1 MDKFLLVL
9 FFLIKIIVVIIAPIL
24 LIIFKRYEIKKYL
37 IGIELFA
44 LIVIIVLYVIGFSY
58 MTDSN
63 IINILNIKLLGD
75 SDKSI
80 ISDLYENISTSNSIK
95 TLEAVKDYKTHRN
108 SNVYY
113 YDGLNMPLSAKK
125 IKCESGYDYYK
136 YYSDIIT
143 STSMLLSTYFDKTIS
158 PLEVLDKTINAGLIK
173 CGEPIN
179 QDSFFYMIYNEYHV
193 DFKVINNSELR
204 NYILNGKPVLLE
216 TNGNGNLSCNQS
228 YFLIY
233 DVNNNDDYLL
243 LDPNNKSYNYICPDG
258 STGFG
263 SMLKPNYNDSSFS
276 YSDILSDTRRLI
288 VIAGSR

>member
-9 FFLIKIIVVIIAPIL
+9 FFLIKIIVVIIAPVL
-24 LIIFKRYEIKKYL
+24 FIIFKKYEIKKYL

-44 LIVIIVLYVIGFSY
+44 LIAIIVLYAIGFSY
-58 MTDSN
+58 VTDSN
-63 IINILNIKLLGD
+63 LINILNIKLLNK

-80 ISDLYENISTSNSIK
+80 VSDLYENISTSNAMSTIEGS
-95 TLEAVKDYKTHRN
+95 TDYKTHRN

-113 YDGLNMPLSAKK
+113 FDGYNMPLAAKK
-125 IKCESGYDYYK
+125 IKCDSGYDYYK
-136 YYSDIIT
+136 YYSDMIT
-143 STSMLLSTYFDKTIS
+143 STAMLLSTYFDKNIS
-158 PLEVLDKTINAGLIK
+158 PLEILEKVDNEGLIK

-179 QDSFFYMIYNEYHV
+179 QDSFFYVIYKEYNV
-193 DFKVINNSELR
+193 DFKVINSSELR
-204 NYILNGKPVLLE
+204 NYVLNGKPVLLE

-263 SMLKPNYNDSSFS
+263 SILKANYNDSTFS

-288 VIAGSR
+288 VIVGSR

>member
-44 LIVIIVLYVIGFSY
+44 LIAIIVLYVIGFSY

-63 IINILNIKLLGD
+63 IINILNIKLLGE

-80 ISDLYENISTSNSIK
+80 VSDLYENISTSNSIK
-95 TLEAVKDYKTHRN
+95 TLEAIKDYKTHRN

-113 YDGLNMPLSAKK
+113 YDGYNMPLSAKK

-243 LDPNNKSYNYICPDG
+243 LDPNNRSYNYICPDG

>member
-1 MDKFLLVL
+1 
-9 FFLIKIIVVIIAPIL
+9 
-24 LIIFKRYEIKKYL
+24 
-37 IGIELFA
+37 
-44 LIVIIVLYVIGFSY
+44 